1 VADLGGVGDLAYVTL
16 VRIPLGTAVFEEFAF
31 RGVLLALLARRW
43 SIRTAVVASSV
54 LFGLWHIRPT
64 LSAVGIN
71 DPTAGGM
78 TVAAAVTGAVVAT
91 AAAGALFCALRLR
104 ADSLLAPIV
113 VHAVVN
119 GASTV
124 AAYVVLR

>member
-1 VADLGGVGDLAYVTL
+1 M
-16 VRIPLGTAVFEEFAF
+16 
-31 RGVLLALLARRW
+31 ALLARRW
-43 SIRTAVVASSV
+43 SIRTAVTVSSV

-71 DPTAGGM
+71 DPTADGM
-78 TVAAAVTGAVVAT
+78 TVAAAVTGAVVVT
-91 AAAGALFCALRLR
+91 AAAGVLFCALRLR

-119 GASTV
+119 SASTV